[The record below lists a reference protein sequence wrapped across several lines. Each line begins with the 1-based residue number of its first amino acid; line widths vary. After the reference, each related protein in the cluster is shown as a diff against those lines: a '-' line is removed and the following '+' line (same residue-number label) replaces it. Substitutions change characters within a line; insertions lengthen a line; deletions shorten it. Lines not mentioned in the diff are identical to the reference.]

1 MTNDIKEMFVVE
13 WSPRQRSYHFETVG
27 EMLENNLRATLDG
40 KQTDYLPIYITRTK
54 EEARRVRDSIEARF
68 HLGETQPNEI
78 SDDEW
83 DEFIS
88 TDF

>member
-1 MTNDIKEMFVVE
+1 VTNDIAEMFVVE

-27 EMLENNLRATLDG
+27 EMLENNLRATING
-40 KQTDYLPIYITRTK
+40 NQTDYLPIYITRSI
-54 EEARRVRDSIEARF
+54 EEARRVRDLIEARF
-68 HLGETQPNEI
+68 HLGEGQPRDI
-78 SDDEW
+78 PDDEW